1 MKLPRLNHAFALTLM
16 RITFTQ
22 LLCAWLFVGMTYA
35 ETAKAQVVLEQP
47 VTLSVANQEISTV
60 LSRLERV
67 AKVTFS
73 YIPQQIQADRRV
85 SINVVNQPL
94 STVLDQLFKNAAV
107 SYEVVGKKQILLSKP
122 SASSPPLPG
131 ISPRSSQ
138 LQTEQPLD
146 RDIAGKVTDEKGEG
160 LPGVSVVVKGTTRG
174 TSTDGDG
181 QFRLNVPDG
190 AATLVFSFV
199 GYLNQEVA
207 VGNRTS
213 LDVRLQVDT
222 KSLEEVVVVGYG
234 TVKKSDLTGSLA
246 QVKSKELNAYP
257 ATNVLQALTG
267 RAAGVQV
274 LQNTGAPGAAVSVR
288 IRGTNSIQGSNEP
301 LYVVD
306 GFPISGTNPTIL
318 NNADIESMEI
328 LKDASATAIYGS
340 RGANGVVIITTK
352 QGRAGKTRVDF
363 ETSYSIQTLRKKLEL
378 MNAREY
384 ATFYN
389 EQAANDNLKPY
400 FTQDQ
405 INSFGEGFDWQDLVF
420 QSAPMKN
427 TSLNVSGGNDKT
439 QFSVSGSSFDQDGI
453 VKGSDYKRY
462 SLRTNINHT
471 ISSKFSLNFAGT
483 LSRLNT
489 GRKDSGGGSRGN
501 SMIAGGL
508 SAPPTLTPYNDD
520 GSYRVLATAYPFV
533 ATDMVN
539 PLNFIN
545 EQDIRTKANVALLNA
560 ALLFKPIED
569 VTIKISG
576 GIENRDD
583 RDDRYTTRKFVNSQ
597 GSASITTNQAIS
609 LLSEN
614 TISYNKTFNQK
625 HSVAAVAGF
634 TYQDFTRTFLT
645 GSGNGFLSD
654 AFETSDLSAAITP
667 GIPGS
672 GYAKWALVSYLARV
686 NYSYDNKYL
695 ATVSFRRD
703 GSSKYSEGNKWGSF
717 PSAALAWRAS
727 NEEFL
732 KNHPF
737 ISDLKVR
744 ASWGLTGSQAI
755 APYATLNQLSS
766 GKTIFGET
774 FYNTFTPGTVLPGNL
789 KWETTEQKDFGVD
802 LGLFRDRLVLTA
814 DYYVKNTRDLLN
826 TVALPSSL
834 GYNNTIQNVGEVQN
848 RGLELGLDGRILTG
862 EFKWNA
868 NANIAFN
875 RNKVVKLYGGQDI
888 LGGQIGVVVI
898 NDATSILREG
908 RPIGQ
913 FWGYAEDGYDERGKI
928 KYKDIDGDGSIT
940 VRDKTY
946 IGDPNP
952 KFIYGFNSTMSYK
965 NFELNLFVQ
974 GVQGNDIFNA
984 SAMGSTIDYGF
995 GLNMPREVFL
1005 NHWSPTNP
1013 NAKYPIISN
1022 NVNARASDRYVE
1034 DGSFLRLKNVL
1045 LSYTLPLQAWKIS
1058 WVRSVQLYA
1067 SGQNLLTFTNYS
1079 WWDPEVNSRG
1089 GENSTAQGLDFYSY
1103 PVAKSI
1109 TFGLRVGF

>member
-1 MKLPRLNHAFALTLM
+1 MKLPRLNHAFVRTLM
-16 RITFTQ
+16 RITFIQ

-35 ETAKAQVVLEQP
+35 ETARAQAVLEQP
-47 VTLSVANQEISTV
+47 VTLSVANQELSVV

-94 STVLDQLFKNAAV
+94 STVLDQLFRNAAV
-107 SYEVVGKKQILLSKP
+107 NYEVVGKKQILLSKP
-122 SASSPPLPG
+122 PASPALPG
-131 ISPRSSQ
+131 ISPRNTQ
-138 LQTEQPLD
+138 LQTEQSLD
-146 RDIAGKVTDEKGEG
+146 RDISGNVTDEKGEG
-160 LPGVSVVVKGTTRG
+160 MPGVSVVMKGTTRG
-174 TSTDGDG
+174 TTTDGDG
-181 QFRLNVPDG
+181 KYRLNIPDG
-190 AATLVFSFV
+190 EATLVFSFV
-199 GYLNQEVA
+199 GYLNQEV
-207 VGNRTS
+207 VIGNRTS
-213 LDVRLQVDT
+213 LNVRMQVDT

-274 LQNTGAPGAAVSVR
+274 QQNTGAPGAPVSVR
-288 IRGTNSIQGSNEP
+288 IRGTNSVQGSNEP

-306 GFPISGTNPTIL
+306 GFPISGSNPTIL

-352 QGRAGKTRVDF
+352 QGKSGKTRVDL
-363 ETSYSIQTLRKKLEL
+363 ETSYSVQTLRKKLDL
-378 MNAREY
+378 MNAKEY
-384 ATFYN
+384 AQFYN
-389 EQAANDNLKPY
+389 EQAANDKLKPY

-439 QFSVSGSSFDQDGI
+439 QFSLSGSVFDQDGI

-462 SLRTNINHT
+462 SLRSNVNHT
-471 ISSKFSLNFAGT
+471 ISSKFSVNFSGT

-508 SAPPTLTPYNDD
+508 SAPPTLTPYNED
-520 GSYRVLATAYPFV
+520 GSYRILATAYPFV
-533 ATDMVN
+533 ATDMIN

-545 EQDIRTKANVALLNA
+545 EENNRTKANVALLNA
-560 ALLFKPIED
+560 ALVFKPIED
-569 VTIKISG
+569 ITIKISG

-583 RDDRYTTRKFVNSQ
+583 RADSYRTRKFVNSQ
-597 GSASITTNQAIS
+597 GSASVSTAQEMS

-634 TYQDFTRTFLT
+634 TYQDFTRTALS
-645 GSGNGFLSD
+645 GSGTGFLSD
-654 AFETSDLSAAITP
+654 AFETYDLSAAITP

-672 GYAKWALVSYLARV
+672 GYSKWSLLSYLARV

-695 ATVSFRRD
+695 ATVSFRQD
-703 GSSKYSEGNKWGSF
+703 GSSKYSEGSKWGSF

-755 APYATLNQLSS
+755 SAYATLNQLNS
-766 GKTIFGET
+766 GKTVFGDAL
-774 FYNTFTPGTVLPGNL
+774 YNTFAPGTLLPGNL

-802 LGLFRDRLVLTA
+802 LGLFSDRIVVTA

-826 TVALPSSL
+826 TVALPASL
-834 GYNNTIQNVGEVQN
+834 GYTSTIKNVGEVQN
-848 RGLELGLDGRILTG
+848 RGLELGIDGRILTG

-875 RNKVVKLYGGQDI
+875 RNSVIKLYDGQDI
-888 LGGQIGVVVI
+888 LGGQVGVVVI
-898 NDATSILREG
+898 NDVTSILREG

-913 FWGYAEDGYDERGKI
+913 FWGYAEDGYDEKGKI
-928 KYKDIDGDGSIT
+928 KYKDLDGDGSIT
-940 VRDKTY
+940 VKDKTY
-946 IGDPNP
+946 IGNPNP

-965 NFELNLFVQ
+965 NFELNLFLQ
-974 GVQGNDIFNA
+974 GVQGNNLFNA

-1005 NHWSPTNP
+1005 DHWSPTNP

-1022 NVNARASDRYVE
+1022 SVNARASDRYIE
-1034 DGSFLRLKNVL
+1034 DGSFLRLKNIQ
-1045 LSYTLPLQAWKIS
+1045 LSYTLPLQAWNVN

-1079 WWDPEVNSRG
+1079 WWDPDVNSRG
-1089 GENSTAQGLDFYSY
+1089 GSNSTAQGLDFYSY
-1103 PVAKSI
+1103 PVAKSV